1 MKLLRIIRTLGPG
14 LLYAGAA
21 VGVSHLVQSTR
32 AGASYGFEL
41 IWVLIAANI
50 IKYPFFEFAPRY
62 ATSTGKSLIYGYN
75 SLCKWALILYILLT
89 VSTMFAITAAILMV
103 TSGLFAQLFGLN
115 ISYQL
120 LLAMLMV
127 GISVFLFVGKFKTL
141 EGMMKY
147 IILILSLSTLIAVIL
162 AFKPELPI
170 VDPFNWSNVIDMAF
184 LIAFVGWMPAPFDVT
199 VWYST
204 WTVAKQSNT
213 STKITMKSAI
223 RDFNIGYIG
232 TALLAAGF
240 LSLGA
245 LVMYGSGK
253 AFSSGGVAFAG
264 QLIDMY
270 VNSLGNW
277 AFYIIGI
284 AAFTSMLSTSITVM
298 DAYPRVLNPSFRLL
312 RNINEKEKKSEEKS
326 YILWMVFLIAGT
338 LILILWFSKSMKFM
352 VDMATTISFVTA
364 PVIAAL
370 NLAVVLKLPKMNR
383 PNVFLRGF
391 SWISLILLIFFSLYF
406 LIWKFA

>member
-75 SLCKWALILYILLT
+75 SLGKWALILYILLT

>member
-1 MKLLRIIRTLGPG
+1 
-14 LLYAGAA
+14 
-21 VGVSHLVQSTR
+21 
-32 AGASYGFEL
+32 
-41 IWVLIAANI
+41 
-50 IKYPFFEFAPRY
+50 
-62 ATSTGKSLIYGYN
+62 
-75 SLCKWALILYILLT
+75 
-89 VSTMFAITAAILMV
+89 
-103 TSGLFAQLFGLN
+103 
-115 ISYQL
+115 
-120 LLAMLMV
+120 
-127 GISVFLFVGKFKTL
+127 
-141 EGMMKY
+141 
-147 IILILSLSTLIAVIL
+147 
-162 AFKPELPI
+162 
-170 VDPFNWSNVIDMAF
+170 
-184 LIAFVGWMPAPFDVT
+184 
-199 VWYST
+199 
-204 WTVAKQSNT
+204 
-213 STKITMKSAI
+213 
-223 RDFNIGYIG
+223 
-232 TALLAAGF
+232 LLAAGF

-370 NLAVVLKLPKMNR
+370 NLAVVLKLPKNE
-383 PNVFLRGF
+383 
-391 SWISLILLIFFSLYF
+391 
-406 LIWKFA
+406 

>member
-75 SLCKWALILYILLT
+75 SLGKWALILYILLT

-213 STKITMKSAI
+213 STKITM
-223 RDFNIGYIG
+223 N
-232 TALLAAGF
+232 LL
-240 LSLGA
+240 S
-245 LVMYGSGK
+245 
-253 AFSSGGVAFAG
+253 
-264 QLIDMY
+264 
-270 VNSLGNW
+270 
-277 AFYIIGI
+277 
-284 AAFTSMLSTSITVM
+284 
-298 DAYPRVLNPSFRLL
+298 
-312 RNINEKEKKSEEKS
+312 
-326 YILWMVFLIAGT
+326 GT
-338 LILILWFSKSMKFM
+338 LIS
-352 VDMATTISFVTA
+352 DT
-364 PVIAAL
+364 
-370 NLAVVLKLPKMNR
+370 
-383 PNVFLRGF
+383 
-391 SWISLILLIFFSLYF
+391 
-406 LIWKFA
+406 

>member
-1 MKLLRIIRTLGPG
+1 
-14 LLYAGAA
+14 
-21 VGVSHLVQSTR
+21 
-32 AGASYGFEL
+32 
-41 IWVLIAANI
+41 
-50 IKYPFFEFAPRY
+50 
-62 ATSTGKSLIYGYN
+62 
-75 SLCKWALILYILLT
+75 
-89 VSTMFAITAAILMV
+89 MFAITAAILMV

>member
-75 SLCKWALILYILLT
+75 SLGKWALILYILLT

-338 LILILWFSKSMKFM
+338 LILIHWFSKSMKFM

>member
-75 SLCKWALILYILLT
+75 SLGKWALILYILLT

-326 YILWMVFLIAGT
+326 YILWMVFLIVGT